1 MSQAFD
7 PIIGQPGA
15 VALLR
20 QALAGGRIAHAWAFL
35 GPPGVGRRLTAVAF
49 VQTLLCPAGGCGGC
63 PACRKVLG
71 GHHPDL
77 HLVAPDGAALKI
89 EQVRE
94 VERLA
99 ALAPLE
105 GAWKVFVLD
114 DADRMTPPAA
124 HALLKTLE
132 EPPPRSLLVLIL
144 ANPRALP
151 PTVLSR
157 CHPVRFRPLGEAEAV
172 ALLAARAR
180 LAPEEA
186 RFLARQC
193 QGQVGLGLQEDP
205 AALARARNEAL
216 ELLGT
221 PLTGLP
227 TRIEALGRDRA
238 RVEACLRAY
247 WFWFRDLLC
256 LAAGGDPALVVNAD
270 RLEELRRTAEATP
283 VEASLRALECVKAAW
298 AACQGNVSP
307 RLSLEV
313 TLLALARRAA

>member
-20 QALAGGRIAHAWAFL
+20 QALAQGRIAHAWAFL

-49 VQTLLCPAGGCGGC
+49 AQALLCPTGGCGRC
-63 PACRKVLG
+63 PACRKVQA

-77 HLVAPDGAALKI
+77 HLIVPDGAALKI

-114 DADRMTPPAA
+114 DADRMTLPAA

-157 CHPVRFRPLGEAEAV
+157 CQPVRFRPLGEAEAV

-180 LAPEEA
+180 LGPEEA
-186 RFLARQC
+186 RLLARQC
-193 QGQVGLGLQEDP
+193 QGQIGLGLQEDP
-205 AALARARNEAL
+205 AALSRARDEAL

-221 PLTGLP
+221 PLTALP
-227 TRIEALGRDRA
+227 ARIEALGRDRA

-283 VEASLRALECVKAAW
+283 VEAILRALECIKAAW